1 MRLRIFLSVIVLSIS
16 TFSSLCY
23 CQNADAAQLERHL
36 RALTG
41 TTGFRNYQNPEAL
54 AQTVAYIK
62 QEFEKTSGHISI
74 QSFLAGGKVYH
85 NVICSFDTL
94 HEERIVVGA
103 HYDVCGDQ
111 PGADD
116 NASGVSGLLE
126 IARMLSSQKL
136 KYRVD
141 LVAYAL
147 EEPPY
152 FRSAS
157 MGSLIHAQ
165 SLYNQQAKVKGMIS
179 LEMIGYF
186 SDEKNS
192 QHYPLGILKLFYG
205 TRGDFITVVQKFG
218 AGKFA
223 RRYTRKMK
231 RDSNLKVKSF
241 KGTAALPGIDFSDHL
256 NYWRYGYS
264 AVMITDTSF
273 YRNSNYHQPTDTIE
287 TLSITKMK
295 EVVDAVF
302 SALQK
307 I

>member
-1 MRLRIFLSVIVLSIS
+1 MRLRIFLGVIAISVS
-16 TFSSLCY
+16 TFSTHCY
-23 CQNADAAQLERHL
+23 SQKAEAGQLERHL

-41 TTGFRNYQNPEAL
+41 TSGFRNHQNTEAL
-54 AQTVAYIK
+54 QEAVAYIK
-62 QEFEKTSGHISI
+62 QEFERTTGHVSI
-74 QSFLAGGKVYH
+74 QSFQAGGKVYH

-94 HEERIVVGA
+94 NEERIVVGA

-126 IARMLSSQKL
+126 LARMLSSQKL
-136 KYRVD
+136 KYRID

-165 SLYNQQAKVKGMIS
+165 SLHKQQTKVKGMIS

-205 TRGDFITVVQKFG
+205 TRGNFITVVQKFG

-231 RDSNLKVKSF
+231 RQSTLKVKSF
-241 KGTAALPGIDFSDHL
+241 KGPAVLPGIDFSDHL

-287 TLSITKMK
+287 TLSISKMK

-302 SALQK
+302 KALQK

>member
-1 MRLRIFLSVIVLSIS
+1 MRFRIFLGVIALSV
-16 TFSSLCY
+16 SSLCY
-23 CQNADAAQLERHL
+23 SQKTDAVQLERHL

-41 TTGFRNYQNPEAL
+41 TTGFRNYQNTEAL
-54 AQTVAYIK
+54 GQAVAYIK
-62 QEFEKTSGHISI
+62 QEFEKTSGHVSI
-74 QSFLAGGKVYH
+74 QSFQAGGKVYH

-103 HYDVCGDQ
+103 HYDVCGEQ

-126 IARMLSSQKL
+126 LARMLSSQKL
-136 KYRVD
+136 NYRID

-165 SLYNQQAKVKGMIS
+165 SLYKQQTKVKGMIS

-205 TRGDFITVVQKFG
+205 TRGNFITVVQKFG

-231 RDSNLKVKSF
+231 SQSQLKVKYF
-241 KGTAALPGIDFSDHL
+241 KGPAALPGIDFSDHL
-256 NYWRYGYS
+256 NYWRFGYS

-287 TLSITKMK
+287 TLSISKMR

-302 SALQK
+302 NALQK